1 MSQKPTMNDVA
12 RLAGVGTM
20 TVSRVLNGSANV
32 SPETAERVKSAIHKL
47 KYRPNEM
54 ARALRAMKSK
64 SIGVIVPYLYDPFFA
79 TCAHAINVVA
89 KEHGYLVVLTTSD
102 EDADT
107 EYEEARLM
115 VQRHVEGLIVIPAS
129 GGPSSL
135 TGPEFDSMHVV
146 TVDRPVPGV
155 RFDSVLVE
163 NEAGANLAVQHLI
176 AQHGHR
182 RILCLGMDSSLY
194 TMNARFE
201 GYRKAMI
208 ANRLAPEPMI
218 ACNTPEAAHAIVKS
232 ALQETPRVTAFFTAN
247 NLATRYLLA
256 ALLEN
261 GIDIPGEVALIG
273 FDDVEL
279 ADILPPKLTVVRQSA
294 HDLGRVA
301 AEMLFDRLKS
311 GTSSSKGKRTV
322 LPVDLILRRSCG
334 CELSANAESLVLAKK
349 ESKTA

>member
-32 SPETAERVKSAIHKL
+32 SPNTAERVRGAIRKL
-47 KYRPNEM
+47 NYRPNEM

-64 SIGVIVPYLYDPFFA
+64 SVGVIVPYLYDPFFS

-102 EDADT
+102 EDAAT
-107 EYEEARLM
+107 EYEEAQLM
-115 VQRHVEGLIVIPAS
+115 IQRHVEGLIVIPAS
-129 GGPSSL
+129 GGQSSL
-135 TGPEFDSMHVV
+135 NGREFDAMHIV
-146 TVDRPVPGV
+146 TIDRPVQNR

-163 NEAGANLAVQHLI
+163 NEAGARLAVQHLI
-176 AQHGHR
+176 ERHGHR

-194 TMNARFE
+194 TMSARFE

-208 ANRLAPEPMI
+208 SNRLAPEPML
-218 ACNTPEAAHAIVKS
+218 ACSTPEAAHAIVNT

-247 NLATRYLLA
+247 NLATRYILA

-261 GIDIPGEVALIG
+261 GIDIPGDVALVG
-273 FDDVEL
+273 FDEVEL

-294 HDLGRVA
+294 FDLGRVA
-301 AEMLFDRLKS
+301 AEMLFERLKT
-311 GTSSSKGKRTV
+311 GTFPDKGKRKV
-322 LPVDLILRRSCG
+322 LPIELILRRSCG
-334 CELSANAESLVLAKK
+334 CEPVNAQDHLPPKK
-349 ESKTA
+349 RK